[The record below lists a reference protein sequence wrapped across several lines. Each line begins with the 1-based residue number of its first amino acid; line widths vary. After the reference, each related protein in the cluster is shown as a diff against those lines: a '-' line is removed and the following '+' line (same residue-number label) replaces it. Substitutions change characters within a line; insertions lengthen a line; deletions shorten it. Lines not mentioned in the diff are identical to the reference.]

1 MPFENDTK
9 KLPDKIDLK
18 IMNSTFQKTKIV
30 ATVGPSIDNYD
41 TLKKLILTGVNVFRL
56 NFSHGKHDNLTRVI
70 DLIHQL
76 NDELGTYVSILADLQ
91 GPKIR
96 VGRFEKD
103 YIDIKPGQ
111 IIEFTTE
118 DVVGTESQVSINYDL
133 FPQDVNPGERI
144 LCDDGKVVFK
154 VLETNKKDKVKLEV
168 VHGHTL
174 SSKKGVNLPDTV
186 TTLPALTEKD
196 EQDLEFILKQNVHWI
211 ALSFVRKSSDVD
223 LLKSR
228 IKAAGHPALVISK
241 IEKPEAVNVIDEII
255 DSSDGIMVARGDL
268 GIEVPIERLPAMQKS
283 IINKCIAKSKPVIVA
298 TQMMD
303 SMIQNPSPTRAEV
316 TDVANAV
323 YDGAD
328 ALMLSGETSV
338 GSYPVETIEIMTRI
352 IEESENNLVM
362 EGRRPKA
369 IPGSSTYF
377 SDVVCYNA
385 AQMSETIRADGI
397 VGITSSGYTAFRMS
411 SYRPDCPIFIFSA
424 HDHMLSALSLV
435 RGVKCF
441 KYEKF
446 TTTDG
451 TIDDTVEILKNEG
464 WVSTGDVIINTG
476 AMPLNKRLRTNFCKI
491 TMVE

>member
-1 MPFENDTK
+1 MK
-9 KLPDKIDLK
+9 
-18 IMNSTFQKTKIV
+18 STFQKTKIV
-30 ATVGPSIDNYD
+30 ATVGPSIDSYE

-56 NFSHGKHDNLTRVI
+56 NFSHGKHDNLARVI
-70 DLIHQL
+70 KTIHQL
-76 NDELGTYVSILADLQ
+76 NEELGTYISILADLQ

-96 VGRFEKD
+96 IGRFENE
-103 YIDIKPGQ
+103 YIEIKAGQ
-111 IIEFTTE
+111 TIEFTTDDVIGNE
-118 DVVGTESQVSINYDL
+118 DQVSINYDL

-168 VHGHTL
+168 IHGYKL

-196 EQDLEFILKQNVHWI
+196 ERDLDFILSHNIHWI
-211 ALSFVRKSSDVD
+211 ALSFVRKASDVE
-223 LLKSR
+223 LLKSK
-228 IKAAGHPALVISK
+228 IKAANHTAMVISK
-241 IEKPEAVNVIDEII
+241 IEKPEAVDVIDEII
-255 DSSDGIMVARGDL
+255 DSSDAIMVARGDL
-268 GIEVPIERLPAMQKS
+268 GIEVPIERLPAIQKS

-303 SMIQNPSPTRAEV
+303 SMIHNPSPTRAEV

-338 GSYPVETIEIMTRI
+338 GKFPIQTIEIMTKI
-352 IEESENNLVM
+352 IEESENDLVM

-369 IPGSSTYF
+369 IPGSATYF
-377 SDVVCYNA
+377 SDVVCYTA
-385 AQMSETIRADGI
+385 GRMSETVRADGI

-424 HDHMLSALSLV
+424 HDYMLCALSLV

-451 TIDDTVEILKNEG
+451 TIDDVVDILKNDG

>member
-1 MPFENDTK
+1 MD
-9 KLPDKIDLK
+9 
-18 IMNSTFQKTKIV
+18 STFQKTKIV
-30 ATVGPSIDNYD
+30 ATVGPSIDSYD
-41 TLKKLILTGVNVFRL
+41 QLKKLIQTGVDVFRL

-70 DLIHQL
+70 DTIHQL
-76 NDELGTYVSILADLQ
+76 NEELGTYVSILADLQ

-96 VGRFEKD
+96 IGRFVND
-103 YIDIKPGQ
+103 SIDIEPGQ
-111 IIEFTTE
+111 TIEFTTDNVQGNE
-118 DVVGTESQVSINYDL
+118 NMVSINYDL
-133 FPQDVNPGERI
+133 FPMDVNPGERI

-154 VLETNKKDKVKLEV
+154 VLETNKKDKVKLQV

-174 SSKKGVNLPDTV
+174 GSRKGVNLPDTK

-196 EQDLEFILKQNVHWI
+196 KEDLEFILGQNVHWI
-211 ALSFVRKSSDVD
+211 ALSFVRKASDVRQ
-223 LLKSR
+223 LKER
-228 IKAAGHPALVISK
+228 IQAADHTAMVVSK
-241 IEKPEAVNVIDEII
+241 IEKPEAVEVIDEII
-255 DSSDGIMVARGDL
+255 QESDAIMVARGDL
-268 GIEVPIERLPAMQKS
+268 GIEVPIERLPGIQKN
-283 IINKCIAKSKPVIVA
+283 IINKCIAQSKPVIVA

-303 SMIQNPSPTRAEV
+303 SMIHNPTPTRAEV

-338 GSYPVETIEIMTRI
+338 GDFPVETIEIMTKI
-352 IEESENNLVM
+352 IEESENKLVM

-369 IPGSSTYF
+369 IPGSETYY
-377 SDVVCYNA
+377 SDVVCYTA
-385 AQMSETIRADGI
+385 GRMSETIQADGI

-424 HDHMLSALSLV
+424 HDHMLCALSLV

-451 TIDDTVEILKNEG
+451 TIEDVVKILKNDN
-464 WVSTGDVIINTG
+464 WISSGDVIINTG

-491 TMVE
+491 TKVE

>member
-1 MPFENDTK
+1 
-9 KLPDKIDLK
+9 
-18 IMNSTFQKTKIV
+18 MNSTFQKTKIV
-30 ATVGPSIDNYD
+30 ATVGPSIDSYEM
-41 TLKKLILTGVNVFRL
+41 LKKLILTGVDVFRL
-56 NFSHGKHDNLTRVI
+56 NFSHGKHNNLTRVI
-70 DLIHQL
+70 NTIHQL
-76 NDELGTYVSILADLQ
+76 NEELGTYVSILADLQ

-96 VGRFEKD
+96 VGRFKND
-103 YIDIKPGQ
+103 SIDIQPGQ
-111 IIEFTTE
+111 TIDFTTE
-118 DVVGTESQVSINYDL
+118 DVEGDENRVSINYDL

-154 VLETNKKDKVKLEV
+154 VVDTNNKDRVTLEV

-174 SSKKGVNLPDTV
+174 SSKKGVNLPDTK

-196 EQDLEFILKQNVHWI
+196 ERDLEFILKQKVHWI
-211 ALSFVRKSSDVD
+211 ALSFVRKASDVD
-223 LLKSR
+223 ELKAR
-228 IKAAGHPALVISK
+228 IKAANHTAMVISK
-241 IEKPEAVNVIDEII
+241 IEKPEAVEVIDDII

-268 GIEVPIERLPAMQKS
+268 GIEVPIERLPGIQKS

-303 SMIQNPSPTRAEV
+303 SMIHHPSPTRAEV

-338 GSYPVETIEIMTRI
+338 GDFPVETIEIMTKI
-352 IEESENNLVM
+352 IEESENKLVM
-362 EGRRPKA
+362 EGRRPTA
-369 IPGSSTYF
+369 VPGSETYY
-377 SDVVCYNA
+377 SDVVCYTA
-385 AQMSETIRADGI
+385 GRMSETIQADGI

-411 SYRPDCPIFIFSA
+411 SYRPDCPILIFSA
-424 HDHMLSALSLV
+424 HDHMLCALNLV

-451 TIDDTVEILKNEG
+451 TIEDVLEILKKEQ
-464 WVSTGDVIINTG
+464 WVSPGDVIINTG

-491 TMVE
+491 TKVE

>member
-1 MPFENDTK
+1 MK
-9 KLPDKIDLK
+9 
-18 IMNSTFQKTKIV
+18 STFQKTKIV
-30 ATVGPSIDNYD
+30 ATVGPAIDNYD
-41 TLKKLILTGVNVFRL
+41 TLKQLILSGVNVFRL
-56 NFSHGKHDNLTRVI
+56 NFSHGKHDNLARVI
-70 DLIHQL
+70 DIIHQL
-76 NDELGTYVSILADLQ
+76 NEELGTYVSILADLQ

-96 VGRFEKD
+96 IGRFTND
-103 YIDIKPGQ
+103 HINIKPGKT
-111 IIEFTTE
+111 IEFTTE
-118 DVVGTESQVSINYDL
+118 DVPGTENQVSINYDL
-133 FPQDVNPGERI
+133 FPQDVKPGERI
-144 LCDDGKVVFK
+144 LCDDGKVVFR

-168 VHGHTL
+168 VHGHRL

-196 EQDLEFILKQNVHWI
+196 EQDLEFILSQKVHWI
-211 ALSFVRKSSDVD
+211 ALSFVRKASDVE
-223 LLKSR
+223 LLKAR
-228 IKAAGHPALVISK
+228 IKAANHTALVVSK
-241 IEKPEAVNVIDEII
+241 IEKPEAVEVIDDII
-255 DSSDGIMVARGDL
+255 DSSDAIMVARGDL
-268 GIEVPIERLPAMQKS
+268 GIEVPIEKLPRIQKS

-303 SMIQNPSPTRAEV
+303 SMIVNPSPTRAEV

-338 GSYPVETIEIMTRI
+338 GSYPVETIQIMTRI

-362 EGRRPKA
+362 EGRRPQA
-369 IPGSSTYF
+369 VQGSSTYY
-377 SDVVCYNA
+377 SDVVCYTA
-385 AQMSETIRADGI
+385 GRMSETVRADGI

-411 SYRPDCPIFIFSA
+411 SYRPACPIFIFSA
-424 HDHMLSALSLV
+424 HDHMLCTLSLV

-451 TIDDTVEILKNEG
+451 TIDDVVEILKQTG

>member
-1 MPFENDTK
+1 
-9 KLPDKIDLK
+9 
-18 IMNSTFQKTKIV
+18 MNSTFQKTKIV
-30 ATVGPSIDNYD
+30 ATVGPSIDSYD
-41 TLKKLILTGVNVFRL
+41 VLKKLILTGVNVFRL

-70 DLIHQL
+70 KTIHQL

-96 VGRFEKD
+96 VGRFKND
-103 YIDIKPGQ
+103 SIDIKPGQ
-111 IIEFTTE
+111 TIEFTTE
-118 DVVGTESQVSINYDL
+118 DIVGDENRVSINYDL

-154 VLETNKKDKVKLEV
+154 VLETNKKDKVTLEV
-168 VHGHTL
+168 VHGHAL
-174 SSKKGVNLPDTV
+174 GSKKGVNLPDTK

-196 EQDLEFILKQNVHWI
+196 ERDLEFILKQNVHWI
-211 ALSFVRKSSDVD
+211 ALSFVRKASDVD
-223 LLKSR
+223 QLKAR
-228 IKAAGHPALVISK
+228 IKAANHTALVVSK
-241 IEKPEAVNVIDEII
+241 IEKPEAVDVIDDII
-255 DSSDGIMVARGDL
+255 DSSDAIMVARGDL
-268 GIEVPIERLPAMQKS
+268 GIEVPIERMPGIQKS

-303 SMIQNPSPTRAEV
+303 SMIHHPSPTRAEV

-338 GSYPVETIEIMTRI
+338 GDFPVETIEIMTKI

-369 IPGSSTYF
+369 IPGSETYF
-377 SDVVCYNA
+377 SDVVCYTA
-385 AQMSETIRADGI
+385 GRMSQTIQADGI

-424 HDHMLSALSLV
+424 HDYMLCALSLV

-441 KYEKF
+441 KYERF

-451 TIDDTVEILKNEG
+451 TIEDVVKILKKEQ
-464 WVSTGDVIINTG
+464 WVSAGDVIINTG

-491 TMVE
+491 TKVE

>member
-1 MPFENDTK
+1 MK
-9 KLPDKIDLK
+9 A
-18 IMNSTFQKTKIV
+18 TFQKTKIV
-30 ATVGPSIDNYD
+30 ATVGPAIDNYE

-56 NFSHGKHDNLTRVI
+56 NFSHGKHDNLARVI
-70 DLIHQL
+70 KTIHQL

-96 VGRFEKD
+96 VGHFKND
-103 YIDIKPGQ
+103 YIDIEPGQ
-111 IIEFTTE
+111 EIEFTTA
-118 DVVGTESQVSINYDL
+118 DVMGDEKQVSINYEL

-154 VLETNKKDKVKLEV
+154 VLETNKKDRVKLEV
-168 VHGHTL
+168 VHGNKL

-196 EQDLEFILKQNVHWI
+196 EEDLKFILQQDVHWI
-211 ALSFVRKSSDVD
+211 ALSFVRKAGDVE
-223 LLKSR
+223 LLKSK
-228 IKAAGHPALVISK
+228 IKAANHTALVVSK

-255 DSSDGIMVARGDL
+255 DSSDAIMVARGDL
-268 GIEVPIERLPAMQKS
+268 GIEVPIERLPVIQKS

-303 SMIQNPSPTRAEV
+303 SMISNPSPTRAEV

-338 GSYPVETIEIMTRI
+338 GSFPVQTIEIMTRI

-362 EGRRPKA
+362 EGRRPQA
-369 IPGSSTYF
+369 VPGSPTYY
-377 SDVVCYNA
+377 SDVVCYTA
-385 AQMSETIRADGI
+385 GRMSETIRADGI

-451 TIDDTVEILKNEG
+451 TIDDVIEILKNEG
-464 WVSTGDVIINTG
+464 WVSPGDVIINTG

-491 TMVE
+491 TIVE